1 MNSLEKIAATI
12 KMQHVECV
20 PVIAQVF
27 GHAATLTGISIN
39 QYVRNGEI
47 LARCQLNAQRNCYN
61 PVLIW
66 VFHWEDWQLYFLTPQ
81 LLAAGT
87 LKKC

>member
-39 QYVRNGEI
+39 QYV
-47 LARCQLNAQRNCYN
+47 LN
-61 PVLIW
+61 
-66 VFHWEDWQLYFLTPQ
+66 
-81 LLAAGT
+81 
-87 LKKC
+87 